1 MMVEQS
7 LLELM
12 STQMGCT
19 YLSDLRFLS
28 PAQRQHLAW
37 EVERLVPQE
46 EDVRDWNDA
55 LDYLTGAPPEET
67 ASAAKEQLVNLLS
80 QHGDLSL
87 KK

>member
-67 ASAAKEQLVNLLS
+67 ASAAKEQLVSLLS

>member
-46 EDVRDWNDA
+46 EDVRDWNYA
-55 LDYLTGAPPEET
+55 LDYLTGAPPE
-67 ASAAKEQLVNLLS
+67 
-80 QHGDLSL
+80 
-87 KK
+87 

>member
-67 ASAAKEQLVNLLS
+67 ASAAKEQLVSLLS
-80 QHGDLSL
+80 QHGDLSR

>member
-67 ASAAKEQLVNLLS
+67 ASAAKEQLVDLLS

>member
-46 EDVRDWNDA
+46 GDVRDWNDA
-55 LDYLTGAPPEET
+55 LDYLTGATPEET

>member
-28 PAQRQHLAW
+28 PAQSQHLAW

-67 ASAAKEQLVNLLS
+67 ASAAKEQLVSLLS
-80 QHGDLSL
+80 QHGDLSR